1 MVATRK
7 SNVTRSGSKAKG
19 GRRATFEDMDA
30 LLAQATAR
38 RKSTGSVAV
47 PKSAS
52 KSASKAKVTIAASAK
67 KKADARKAKGPSA
80 KKTPARKPRGS
91 SKSPGSAASSA
102 KKTKAKKAADADA
115 SASAKK
121 DKRAE
126 EAARAKKWA
135 DDRKAKKK
143 AATPAEKPSANKS
156 SAKKASASKKRTKE
170 QAKGTSPKK
179 AKSAKKSTKKSAK
192 KSAPAPAPAVAVA
205 PQPVPVYQQNLAQ
218 QRAADR
224 ATIQAWSAV
233 AAQAQ
238 QQQSRTPVYT
248 QQSPAA
254 VYAQQQAAALPYGG
268 YGWAGG
274 YYRGRP
280 SAGAPPP
287 VASPQAYQSPPA
299 LPNVS
304 SPAAA
309 AKPMTPATTPSNPAE
324 VERILRQVLGGKTPI
339 GKHITRSGKILKM
352 TPAAIR
358 QREKTAHEKLS
369 KPKTPVA
376 KSSGAKAA
384 TSSTKASAVK
394 KTSSAKKGSVAS
406 AQKGGVTTASIAAE
420 AAAIA
425 ASTGTVRVKS
435 EPGLAETK
443 DFMSSSVFAVIMGL
457 VACAVGYAN
466 FGKDMIAA
474 PGVEQNIS
482 NDKAFVAIFSGVALY
497 SAHGADKI
505 GETRA
510 KMALPLILGCTFG
523 LLCFLGGTA
532 GVVGILSGGNAESA
546 DAGYGL

>member
-192 KSAPAPAPAVAVA
+192 KSAPAPAAAVA
-205 PQPVPVYQQNLAQ
+205 PQPLPVYQQNLAQ

-233 AAQAQ
+233 AAQAQQ

-339 GKHITRSGKILKM
+339 GKHITRTGKILKM

-376 KSSGAKAA
+376 
-384 TSSTKASAVK
+384 KASAVK

-474 PGVEQNIS
+474 TGVEQNIS

>member
-102 KKTKAKKAADADA
+102 KKTKAKKAADAKA

-143 AATPAEKPSANKS
+143 AATPAEKPAANKS

-192 KSAPAPAPAVAVA
+192 KSAPAPAVAVA

-238 QQQSRTPVYT
+238 QQQSRPPVYT

-474 PGVEQNIS
+474 TGVEQNIS

>member
-102 KKTKAKKAADADA
+102 KKTKAKKAADAKA

-143 AATPAEKPSANKS
+143 AATPAEKPAANKS

-179 AKSAKKSTKKSAK
+179 AKSAKKS
-192 KSAPAPAPAVAVA
+192 APAPAPAAAVA

-474 PGVEQNIS
+474 TGVEQNIS

>member
-102 KKTKAKKAADADA
+102 KKTKAKKAADAKA

-143 AATPAEKPSANKS
+143 AATPAEKPAANKS

-192 KSAPAPAPAVAVA
+192 KSAPAPAPAAAVA

-474 PGVEQNIS
+474 TGVEQNIS

>member
-143 AATPAEKPSANKS
+143 AATPAEKPAANKS

-179 AKSAKKSTKKSAK
+179 AKSAKKSAK
-192 KSAPAPAPAVAVA
+192 KSAPAPAAAVA
-205 PQPVPVYQQNLAQ
+205 PQPLPVYQQNLAQ

-233 AAQAQ
+233 AAQAQQ

-339 GKHITRSGKILKM
+339 GKHITRTGKILKM

-376 KSSGAKAA
+376 
-384 TSSTKASAVK
+384 KASAVK

-474 PGVEQNIS
+474 TGVEQNIS